1 MAKAFKKGLSFLT
14 TIFCLTHVIFA
25 QDTIVKLW
33 KDIPD
38 EFSGKQK
45 RPELR
50 VFYPTSGNN
59 TGAAVI
65 ICPGGSYHHLGLVN
79 EGSEVA
85 SWFAENG
92 ITAFV
97 LRYRV
102 GMFGNHHPAMI
113 EDFQRAIQILREN
126 ADFYKIDSN
135 RIGAIGF
142 SAGGHLVTM
151 AGVFAKNNFLKAKGI
166 SARTSLCPNFI
177 IPIYPVVSMQDSIAH
192 VRSRKNLL
200 TKKYTKELQDRFS
213 LEQQIP
219 SDMPPVFMLACKDD
233 PVVDYR
239 NSTVLYNALM
249 AKNIPTVF
257 YLFEHGGHGFGMLR
271 TKSNETKNWNLLLLG
286 WMKEQ
291 GFLTY

>member
-1 MAKAFKKGLSFLT
+1 MNAFKKGLSFLT

-50 VFYPTSGNN
+50 IFYPKTGNN
-59 TGAAVI
+59 TGAAVL
-65 ICPGGSYHHLGLVN
+65 ICPGGSYHHLGLKN

-85 SWFAENG
+85 AWFAENG

-113 EDFQRAIQILREN
+113 EDFQRAMQILREN
-126 ADFYKIDSN
+126 ADFYKIDPN

-151 AGVFAKNNFLKAKGI
+151 AGVLGHHDFLKAKGI
-166 SARTSLCPNFI
+166 TTRTSLIPNLI
-177 IPIYPVVSMQDSIAH
+177 MPIYPVVSMQDSIAH
-192 VRSRKNLL
+192 VRSRNNLL
-200 TKKYTKELQDRFS
+200 TKNYTKELQNQFS
-213 LEQQIP
+213 MEQQIP
-219 SDMPPVFMLACKDD
+219 DDMPPVFLLACKDD

-239 NSTVLYNALM
+239 NSNVLYNALV

-271 TKSNETKNWNLLLLG
+271 TKSEETKNWNRLLLE

-291 GFLTY
+291 NFLKR